1 MENNVK
7 KDISTISYS
16 HHDRKEISQRIKQ
29 LTKKEQYIDIFKI
42 IQKDKNTKYTENSNG
57 IWLDLKKLDNSTIN
71 KISNYLNKLSDN
83 NYDELSDSVNSM
95 EYVPYS
101 NDDINFSSITNG
113 PKFSNYEKSII
124 RRHRYGEDI
133 IQNSSTDD

>member
-7 KDISTISYS
+7 KNLSTISYS
-16 HHDRKEISQRIKQ
+16 YQERKEISQRIRE
-29 LTKKEQYIDIFKI
+29 LTKKEEYIQIFKI

-71 KISNYLNKLSDN
+71 KINNYLNKLSN
-83 NYDELSDSVNSM
+83 AEELSDSVNSM

-133 IQNSSTDD
+133 IQNSSTDE